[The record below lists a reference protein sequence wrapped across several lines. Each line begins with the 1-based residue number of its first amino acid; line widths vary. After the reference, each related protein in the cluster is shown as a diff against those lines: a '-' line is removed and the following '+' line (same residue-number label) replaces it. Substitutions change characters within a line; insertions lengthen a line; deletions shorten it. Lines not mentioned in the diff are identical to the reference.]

1 MKKWYLCSTLLF
13 ILRPY
18 YLSRILVKLKI
29 VGPQGDLY
37 MLGNCNDTWKL
48 IRIPILEIFFLFHI
62 MCSPTEWIFM
72 TRLRQTVRQH
82 VMASW
87 FCLSSFCLLIC
98 RKLELGMVT
107 WKYDHR
113 KYYVDKVCDH
123 LKLILLLVHKLSH
136 IMKFIRNV
144 SIFSLSL

>member
-1 MKKWYLCSTLLF
+1 M
-13 ILRPY
+13 
-18 YLSRILVKLKI
+18 KLKI

-113 KYYVDKVCDH
+113 KYYGDKVCDH
-123 LKLILLLVHKLSH
+123 SKLILLLGRTCWKILCNPFMFNRFFVMICLS
-136 IMKFIRNV
+136 KENR
-144 SIFSLSL
+144 L